1 MTEMVLAVRIT
12 AEGAQLVGQLTKAQT
27 EALGLKRAL
36 DDTASGSNN
45 ASRASDNLARSQ
57 REQAAAA
64 RAAANEQ
71 KRAAQEVASSLA
83 RQRQGYQQV
92 GFQAQDFFTQI
103 ASGTSATQAFAQNS
117 GQMAQALQ
125 ILGAEAQGGKGKMA
139 SFASFLAGPWGI
151 ALGVALPLV
160 TLLATELF
168 RTADAGDQAAA
179 SSVDFTDTLI
189 ARRGAVENFTSA
201 IQQLDG
207 ATRGLINTQSLM
219 IEGTRDFAA
228 ASLGNI
234 DSELSRVDRRIAD
247 LTRQRR
253 SGLSRLLLGP
263 NVGLDAELQGLRA
276 RRAQLGQD
284 RAAIGSSFARAQTAL
299 EARQAT
305 EAADPSLRA
314 RAEIDRARAR
324 LQQRRAFTVA
334 RQGNV
339 PFIGA
344 DGLEPLSAEDF
355 AAQISALERR
365 ERALQNSGRGRSRRG
380 SADREARAQ
389 QRQADQLEAFA
400 ERTADAI
407 ARSND
412 QWSDQPTLIQRAN
425 EATRDLNAIIRDAQD
440 RLEQRG
446 LGADQVTALRQ
457 TIADATASLGIVQ
470 SGLTRPFREMLED
483 ADRQLGI
490 QRLIVAGRERE
501 AEVLSRIQ
509 RLQDQGVEV
518 TAEMRSEI
526 ERVVDAEERINMALD
541 KREAIIGAYK
551 DAIGDLRSDLEE
563 LFSGGSIGDFAT
575 NIRKNARRL
584 QGRLLTEQLFGD
596 GLRNLEQTVRRQSGL
611 EGAVS
616 ALDGDVREAASAM
629 ATAGDAATNMANSL
643 NRAANAIANPATA
656 SNLASDDA
664 LGAALASYAD
674 KVRRNGLTEGEN
686 GDIVVNGSR
695 RAPKTPDIYRQM
707 ASVIV
712 GPLTPLLKRLDETID
727 TRLGSRVASGLTQG
741 LAGYMQAG
749 PVAGAFGLVEGSGL
763 LRGRAGELAGKA
775 FEGAKTGAQVDQ
787 MLGMFGIKS
796 SGTGASLGG
805 AVGGAVGGPLGEIVG
820 SLIGGIVGG
829 AMKSVKRA
837 SATITNTTGDASVR
851 GNSAAFR
858 QQSSQLAT
866 SVQDTLANIAE
877 QFGGTV
883 GDFAVSIGVRDGK
896 LRVDPTGQGRT
907 KTKRGAID
915 FGEDSQGAIRAAILD
930 AIADGGID
938 GVSAAIQKALKSS
951 TSLERGLKEAL
962 KVQEV
967 EEIVGG
973 IGSTLQRQFR
983 LFEAQ
988 ARDRLRIAEQYG
1000 FDVVKIEERNAEDR
1014 KKLIDQI
1021 LGDRVGPLQQLL
1033 DDLRFGDLFEGSAAD
1048 RRTALLGQMAKARAD
1063 AEAGVDGA
1071 AQKLADLSRQLVET
1085 SRDAYGT
1092 AGSEFASDRAQAISA
1107 AEKVIALENE
1117 RIRQAQE
1124 TADATRAATEKTAEL
1139 MDENNELLARIAASI
1154 DGGGLGSAQ
1163 IRDAVLAAA
1172 NVSRVIEP

>member
-36 DDTASGSNN
+36 DETASGSNN

-57 REQAAAA
+57 RQQAAEARAAAAAA
-64 RAAANEQ
+64 RSAAAEQ

-160 TLLATELF
+160 TLLASKLFETAEGARDANDATADLARRQTELANF
-168 RTADAGDQAAA
+168 FNLATGAIIEQNQALIQNAA
-179 SSVDFTDTLI
+179 LK
-189 ARRGAVENFTSA
+189 AE
-201 IQQLDG
+201 Q
-207 ATRGLINTQSLM
+207 
-219 IEGTRDFAA
+219 
-228 ASLGNI
+228 
-234 DSELSRVDRRIAD
+234 RVD
-247 LTRQRR
+247 
-253 SGLSRLLLGP
+253 
-263 NVGLDAELQGLRA
+263 ELEA
-276 RRAQLGQD
+276 RRAQRRQEARDIVRRSGEFQVTGFEENVAPDGSIVRTAVRGRSSDLASVVR
-284 RAAIGSSFARAQTAL
+284 RAGRDPAAMARALRALAQSGSLAAPDAARLSDLLAL
-299 EARQAT
+299 EVREEEELTQQRARVASFN
-305 EAADPSLRA
+305 AGVLDPSLRES
-314 RAEIDRARAR
+314 RTSGPGRS
-324 LQQRRAFTVA
+324 
-334 RQGNV
+334 
-339 PFIGA
+339 GA
-344 DGLEPLSAEDF
+344 G
-355 AAQISALERR
+355 
-365 ERALQNSGRGRSRRG
+365 GRGS
-380 SADREARAQ
+380 DTARAQ
-389 QRQADQLEAFA
+389 QRQADQLENFA

-407 ARSND
+407 ARIND

-425 EATRDLNAIIRDAQD
+425 EATRDLNAIIRDAQE

-446 LGADQVTALRQ
+446 LGAEQVAALRK
-457 TIADATASLGIVQ
+457 TIADATASLGIIQ

-483 ADRQLGI
+483 ADRQLDI
-490 QRLIVAGRERE
+490 QRLLVAGRERE

-526 ERVVDAEERINMALD
+526 ERVVDAEERINMLLD

-551 DAIGDLRSDLEE
+551 DAIGDLRGDLEE

-596 GLRNLEQTVRRQSGL
+596 GLRNLEQQVRRQSGL

-629 ATAGDAATNMANSL
+629 ATAGKAATKMANSI
-643 NRAANAIANPATA
+643 NRAANAIANPATTA
-656 SNLASDDA
+656 SLASDDA
-664 LGAALASYAD
+664 LGATLAGYLA
-674 KVRRNGLTEGEN
+674 KVRRNGLIDADN
-686 GDIVVNGSR
+686 DDIVVNGSR
-695 RAPKTPDIYRQM
+695 RAPKTSDIYRQM
-707 ASVIV
+707 ASVLI
-712 GPLTPLLKRLDETID
+712 GPLTPLFKRLDETID
-727 TRLGSRVASGLTQG
+727 TRLGSRIASGLTQG
-741 LAGYMQAG
+741 IAGYMQAG
-749 PVAGAFGLVEGSGL
+749 PVAGVLGLAQGSNL
-763 LRGRAGELAGKA
+763 FRGRAGELVGRGFAGA
-775 FEGAKTGAQVDQ
+775 QTGAQVDQ
-787 MLGMFGIKS
+787 TLGMFGIRS
-796 SGTGASLGG
+796 SSTGAQLGG
-805 AVGGAVGGPLGEIVG
+805 ALGGAVGGPLGEIVG
-820 SLIGGIVGG
+820 SLLGGIVGG
-829 AMKSVKRA
+829 ALRSAKRA

-851 GNSAAFR
+851 GNNAAFR
-858 QQSSQLAT
+858 QQSSALAT

-883 GDFAVSIGVRDGK
+883 GNFAVSIGVRDGN

-907 KTKRGAID
+907 RTRRGAID

-930 AIADGGID
+930 AIADGGIE
-938 GVSAAIQKALKSS
+938 GVSAAVQRALRSS
-951 TSLERGLKEAL
+951 SSLERGLKEAL

-967 EEIVGG
+967 EEIIGG
-973 IGSTLQRQFR
+973 VGSTLQRQFR

-988 ARDRLRIAEQYG
+988 ARERLRIAEEYG

-1033 DDLRFGDLFEGSAAD
+1033 EDLRFGDLFEGSAAD
-1048 RRTALLGQMAKARAD
+1048 RRAALLGQVAQARAD
-1063 AEAGVDGA
+1063 AEAGVEGA
-1071 AQKLADLSRQLVET
+1071 AGRLADLSRQLVET

-1092 AGSEFASDRAQAISA
+1092 AGPEFAGDRAQAISA
-1107 AEKVIALENE
+1107 AERVIELENE
-1117 RIRQAQE
+1117 RIRQAQA
-1124 TADATRAATEKTAEL
+1124 TAEATRAATERTADL

-1154 DGGGLGSAQ
+1154 DALPPGDPLLGASVVRFPFDTITRQ
-1163 IRDAVLAAA
+1163 VEL
-1172 NVSRVIEP
+1172 

>member
-1 MTEMVLAVRIT
+1 MTEMTLAVRIT
-12 AEGAQLVGQLTKAQT
+12 ADGTALVNQLTKSQV

-36 DDTASGSNN
+36 DETASGSNN
-45 ASRASDNLARSQ
+45 ASRATDNLARSQ

-64 RAAANEQ
+64 RAAAAEQ

-103 ASGTSATQAFAQNS
+103 ASGTSPMQAFAQNS
-117 GQMAQALQ
+117 GQMAQAVQ
-125 ILGAEAQGGKGKMA
+125 ILGAEVQGGKGKLA
-139 SFASFLAGPWGI
+139 TFASFLAGPWGI

-160 TLLATELF
+160 TILATELF
-168 RTADAGDQAAA
+168 RTAEASTAAQDAIDGLSQSQSNLSNFIDVTTGKIREQISALQILGEVRRQQE
-179 SSVDFTDTLI
+179 SIDTLRDEQRADTTQIANLASDSFIQRSALGFRIRSTRGGGLGFQRNGASGGDEVTELNRRLQSDASFTPEAYLAGIRGI
-189 ARRGAVENFTSA
+189 ARTN
-201 IQQLDG
+201 
-207 ATRGLINTQSLM
+207 
-219 IEGTRDFAA
+219 
-228 ASLGNI
+228 
-234 DSELSRVDRRIAD
+234 
-247 LTRQRR
+247 
-253 SGLSRLLLGP
+253 
-263 NVGLDAELQGLRA
+263 
-276 RRAQLGQD
+276 
-284 RAAIGSSFARAQTAL
+284 
-299 EARQAT
+299 
-305 EAADPSLRA
+305 PSLRA
-314 RAEIDRARAR
+314 RVPEIEDIAIRVADRREDIARGEALQRMVQGEGTADDRRILGLPEARTDRTGGSARAR
-324 LQQRRAFTVA
+324 GGGGGGRAASAAA
-334 RQGNV
+334 RQANE
-339 PFIGA
+339 
-344 DGLEPLSAEDF
+344 LESF
-355 AAQISALERR
+355 S
-365 ERALQNSGRGRSRRG
+365 
-380 SADREARAQ
+380 
-389 QRQADQLEAFA
+389 
-400 ERTADAI
+400 ERTGDAI
-407 ARSND
+407 ARIND

-425 EATRDLNAIIRDAQD
+425 EATRDLNAIIREAQD
-440 RLEQRG
+440 KLEQRG
-446 LGADQVTALRQ
+446 LGAEQVAALNK
-457 TIADATASLGIVQ
+457 TIADSRAGIGLVE

-483 ADRQLGI
+483 ADRQLDI

-518 TAEMRSEI
+518 TAEMRAQI
-526 ERVVDAEERINMALD
+526 EGVVDAEERINMALD

-563 LFSGGSIGDFAT
+563 LFSGGSIGDFAA

-584 QGRLLTEQLFGD
+584 QGRLLTEELFGD
-596 GLRNLEQTVRRQSGL
+596 GLRNLEQTVRQQSGL

-616 ALDGDVREAASAM
+616 ALDGSVRGAASAM
-629 ATAGDAATNMANSL
+629 ETTGNSATNLANTL
-643 NRAANAIANPATA
+643 DRAANRIANPTA
-656 SNLASDDA
+656 AASIGSDDA
-664 LGAALASYAD
+664 LGDALAKYAA
-674 KVRRNGLTEGEN
+674 KARRNDLTDSET
-686 GDIVVNGSR
+686 GDIVVTGSR
-695 RAPKTPDIYRQM
+695 GAAKTPDVFRQM
-707 ASVIV
+707 ASVLV

-727 TRLGSRVASGLTQG
+727 TRLGSRIASGLTQG
-741 LAGYMQAG
+741 IAGYMQAG
-749 PVAGAFGLVEGSGL
+749 PVAGVLGLAEGSGIF
-763 LRGRAGELAGKA
+763 RGRAGELLGKG

-787 MLGMFGIKS
+787 MLDMFGVKS
-796 SGTGASLGG
+796 SRTGASLGG

-837 SATITNTTGDASVR
+837 SATITNTTGDASVS
-851 GNSAAFR
+851 GNSAGFR
-858 QQSSQLAT
+858 QQSSALAT

-896 LRVDPTGQGRT
+896 LRVDPTGQGVT

-930 AIADGGID
+930 AIADGGIN

-967 EEIVGG
+967 EEIIGG

-988 ARDRLRIAEQYG
+988 ARDRVRIAEQYG

-1048 RRTALLGQMAKARAD
+1048 RRSALLGQVAKARAD

-1085 SRDAYGT
+1085 SRDAFGT
-1092 AGSEFASDRAQAISA
+1092 AGSEFAGDRAQAISA
-1107 AEKVIALENE
+1107 AEKVIELENE

-1139 MDENNELLARIAASI
+1139 MDENNELLARIAAGI
-1154 DGGGLGSAQ
+1154 EGGGLGAAQ
-1163 IRDAVLAAA
+1163 IREAVLAAA
-1172 NVSRVIEP
+1172 NVTRQVDP

>member
-36 DDTASGSNN
+36 DETASGSNN

-57 REQAAAA
+57 RQQAAAA
-64 RAAANEQ
+64 RAAAAEQ

-139 SFASFLAGPWGI
+139 SFAALLAGPFGI
-151 ALGVALPLV
+151 ALGVALPLL
-160 TLLATELF
+160 TIFASELF
-168 RTADAGDQAAA
+168 RSAEAAKAAEVGADGLATAQTALGGIFDLVSGKIRNQNELLIANARLTAINLRADALEKRANFDRAASSANDFSYFAGFGIATGGGAVNAGDIRGGAGALLRRVRTGRISAADALKQAESLDLGGSAISRQELYQAILDFETADASEAGARAIDESLDSGNLDPRLRQ
-179 SSVDFTDTLI
+179 SRPSRGNG
-189 ARRGAVENFTSA
+189 RRG
-201 IQQLDG
+201 
-207 ATRGLINTQSLM
+207 
-219 IEGTRDFAA
+219 
-228 ASLGNI
+228 
-234 DSELSRVDRRIAD
+234 SE
-247 LTRQRR
+247 
-253 SGLSRLLLGP
+253 
-263 NVGLDAELQGLRA
+263 AEA
-276 RRAQLGQD
+276 RRAQ
-284 RAAIGSSFARAQTAL
+284 
-299 EARQAT
+299 
-305 EAADPSLRA
+305 
-314 RAEIDRARAR
+314 
-324 LQQRRAFTVA
+324 
-334 RQGNV
+334 
-339 PFIGA
+339 
-344 DGLEPLSAEDF
+344 
-355 AAQISALERR
+355 
-365 ERALQNSGRGRSRRG
+365 
-380 SADREARAQ
+380 
-389 QRQADQLEAFA
+389 QLEAFA

-407 ARSND
+407 ARIND
-412 QWSDQPTLIQRAN
+412 QWSDQPSLIQRAN

-446 LGADQVTALRQ
+446 LGADQVAALRQ

-483 ADRQLGI
+483 ANRQLDL
-490 QRLIVAGRERE
+490 QRLVLAGRERE
-501 AEVLSRIQ
+501 AEVMSRIQ

-526 ERVVDAEERINMALD
+526 ERVVDAEERINMLLD
-541 KREAIIGAYK
+541 KREEIIGAYK

-563 LFSGGSIGDFAT
+563 LFSGGSIGDFAA

-616 ALDGDVREAASAM
+616 ALDSDVREAASAM
-629 ATAGDAATNMANSL
+629 ATAGDAASNMANSL
-643 NRAANAIANPATA
+643 NRAANAIANPATTA
-656 SNLASDDA
+656 SLASDDA
-664 LGAALASYAD
+664 LGAALAGYIE
-674 KVRRNGLTEGEN
+674 KVRRNGLTDGDN
-686 GDIVVNGSR
+686 PDIVVNGTR
-695 RAPKTPDIYRQM
+695 RSAKTSDFYRQM
-707 ASVIV
+707 ASVLI
-712 GPLTPLLKRLDETID
+712 GPLTPLFKRLDETID
-727 TRLGSRVASGLTQG
+727 TRLGSRIASGLTQG
-741 LAGYMQAG
+741 IAGYMQAG
-749 PVAGAFGLVEGSGL
+749 TVAGVLGLAQGSNL
-763 LRGRAGELAGKA
+763 FQGRAGELVGRG
-775 FEGAKTGAQVDQ
+775 FEGAQTGAQVNQ
-787 MLGMFGIKS
+787 MLGAFGIRS
-796 SGTGASLGG
+796 SGTGAQLGG

-820 SLIGGIVGG
+820 SLLGGIVGG
-829 AMKSVKRA
+829 ALRSARRA
-837 SATITNTTGDASVR
+837 SATITNTTGDAAVR
-851 GNSAAFR
+851 GNDAGFR
-858 QQSSQLAT
+858 QQSSALAT

-883 GDFAVSIGVRDGK
+883 GNFAVSIGVRDGN

-907 KTKRGAID
+907 RTRRGAID

-930 AIADGGID
+930 AIADGGIE
-938 GVSAAIQKALKSS
+938 GVSAAVQRALRSS
-951 TSLERGLKEAL
+951 SSLERGLKEAL

-988 ARDRLRIAEQYG
+988 ARERLRIAEEYG

-1014 KKLIDQI
+1014 KKLIEQI

-1033 DDLRFGDLFEGSAAD
+1033 EDLRFGDLFEGSAAD
-1048 RRTALLGQMAKARAD
+1048 RRAALLGQVAQARAD

-1071 AQKLADLSRQLVET
+1071 AGRLADLSRQLVET

-1092 AGSEFASDRAQAISA
+1092 AGAEFAGDRAQAISA
-1107 AEKVIALENE
+1107 AERVIELENE
-1117 RIRQAQE
+1117 RIRQAQA
-1124 TADATRAATEKTAEL
+1124 TAEATRAATERTAEL

-1154 DGGGLGSAQ
+1154 EGGGLGASQ
-1163 IRDAVLAAA
+1163 IREAVLAAVD
-1172 NVSRVIEP
+1172 VSRQIDP